1 MLEGKGMKSLQARY
15 SALQG
20 FNFVTTCSA
29 CAFVAIFLQYKGLSN
44 TQIGITSAGGCV
56 LSIFLGPVISSLLG
70 SVRGS
75 TIPKVFNISFAA
87 MAALFLAIAWL
98 PVPAVFMMAVYIF
111 LYAMLMS
118 TPPLLSQIAMGYI
131 RRRQSL
137 NFGFARGIGSIAYAV
152 TAVAVSSISEAFSP
166 NAISLFFAVSAAITL
181 VLVNTLPG
189 YSEEPVAVKGAAGAA
204 GEGAGAAVAERPL
217 GIPAFVA
224 KYRLLFLVLLGFCLN
239 FVASSALSTYL
250 INIITNLGGDTEL
263 FGIATFCMAASELP
277 VMAVVP
283 KLRRKLGDGALVLL
297 AGVAYVLRNCTVVL
311 APSPVVVFVGLMF
324 QGFSYGTLTSLLAY
338 YISETC
344 GTRDEMTGQTM
355 LAVMTSGVGACAG
368 NLLGGVLQDTL
379 GMGAMFALVVA
390 TTLAGSATLI
400 YAGLRMRRITPAAR

>member
-189 YSEEPVAVKGAAGAA
+189 YTEEPVAVKGA
-204 GEGAGAAVAERPL
+204 GAAVAEKPL
-217 GIPAFVA
+217 GIPAFAA

-277 VMAVVP
+277 VMAVIP